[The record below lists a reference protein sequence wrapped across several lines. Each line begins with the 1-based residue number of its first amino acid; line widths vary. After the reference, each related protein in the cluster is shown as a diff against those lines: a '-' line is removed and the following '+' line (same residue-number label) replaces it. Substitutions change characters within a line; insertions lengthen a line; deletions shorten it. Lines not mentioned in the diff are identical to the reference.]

1 MRKKMLILSF
11 LTLNMIGIFIFVGLN
26 GFDEYALKSRFL
38 QIAAII
44 IVAICI
50 AVSTVIFQTLCNN
63 KILTPAIIGLDSLY
77 MLLQSALIFSFGAAN
92 LSVYKND
99 INFLIT
105 LVCMVVFS
113 LGLYKILFSSDRS
126 IYLIMLLGLVFG
138 TLFST
143 LSSFFEVLIDPDEFM
158 VIQGRM
164 FASFDNIAFDV
175 LILAYIISFL
185 SFIWIFRYMK
195 FLDHLSSIKTM
206 SNVSGVENVD
216 LSNFNGIKEV
226 NFRVGDDKECLK
238 LVFINKANFILMGIS
253 SNEASKNAI
262 INAANQSHEDLE
274 NIDFTSSSSNKAC
287 VILSKNENFKNLA
300 SKTYLLIG
308 GM

>member
-1 MRKKMLILSF
+1 MKKAFTILELVF
-11 LTLNMIGIFIFVGLN
+11 VIVILGIL
-26 GFDEYALKSRFL
+26 
-38 QIAAII
+38 AAI
-44 IVAICI
+44 ALPKMSSSKDE
-50 AVSTVIFQTLCNN
+50 AEVSKSLNNLKTL
-63 KILTPAIIGLDSLY
+63 I
-77 MLLQSALIFSFGAAN
+77 
-92 LSVYKND
+92 ND
-99 INFLIT
+99 I
-105 LVCMVVFS
+105 
-113 LGLYKILFSSDRS
+113 S
-126 IYLIMLLGLVFG
+126 IY
-138 TLFST
+138 TLK
-143 LSSFFEVLIDPDEFM
+143 
-158 VIQGRM
+158 
-164 FASFDNIAFDV
+164 N
-175 LILAYIISFL
+175 
-185 SFIWIFRYMK
+185 
-195 FLDHLSSIKTM
+195 DHLSSIKTM

-216 LSNFNGIKEV
+216 LSNFNGIKV